1 MCCCC
6 LFFFSGYCLFLV
18 LLQTFSDAMDGQM
31 KEPFSCGIVNTPNQ
45 VILSKV
51 CPHTESGA
59 HLFVLPSPIS
69 TFTIFTQHT
78 AAVTFFICS
87 AIHFEIRIL
96 LSKVLLKQTGE
107 RWCDL
112 SLLPN
117 ANKYRSTD
125 GSVFHHFP
133 LELETFSHC
142 SSSKSCP
149 FSPI

>member
-1 MCCCC
+1 MLIIAAAAAGECVA
-6 LFFFSGYCLFLV
+6 GYCLFLV

-31 KEPFSCGIVNTPNQ
+31 KEPFSCRIVNKPNQ

-87 AIHFEIRIL
+87 AIHLEITIL

-107 RWCDL
+107 RW
-112 SLLPN
+112 
-117 ANKYRSTD
+117 
-125 GSVFHHFP
+125 
-133 LELETFSHC
+133 
-142 SSSKSCP
+142 
-149 FSPI
+149 